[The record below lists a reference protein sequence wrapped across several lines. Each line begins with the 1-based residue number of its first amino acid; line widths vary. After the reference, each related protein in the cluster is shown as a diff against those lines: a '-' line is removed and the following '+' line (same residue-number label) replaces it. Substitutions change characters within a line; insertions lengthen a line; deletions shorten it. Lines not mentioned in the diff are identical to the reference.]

1 MNIREATD
9 QDRDAIK
16 LIHLDAFGEVE
27 GPVVAKLALDLLMD
41 ETAQPVLALVA
52 EERGA
57 VVGSIIFSTV
67 TIRGHEDLVAYI
79 LAPLAVAQVA
89 HGRGHGRALIDC
101 GISMLEERGADLV
114 LVLGEPRY
122 YTRSGFTSAHSIQ
135 PPYELEHPQAWM
147 AREIKQGV
155 LGKAKGVVVCAV
167 SLRAP
172 EYW

>member
-1 MNIREATD
+1 MNTREATD

-16 LIHLDAFGEVE
+16 LVHLDAFGEVE
-27 GPVVAKLALDLLMD
+27 GPVVAKLALDLLTD

-57 VVGSIIFSTV
+57 VVGSIVFSSV

-79 LAPLAVAQVA
+79 LAPLAVAQA
-89 HGRGHGRALIDC
+89 AQGRGLGRALIGH
-101 GISMLEERGADLV
+101 GIGMIEERGADLV
-114 LVLGEPRY
+114 LVLGDPHY
-122 YTRSGFTSAHSIQ
+122 YTRSGFSSVHGIQ

-147 AREIKQGV
+147 AREIKRGV
-155 LGKAKGVVVCAV
+155 LGRAKGVVVCPA

-172 EYW
+172 EHW